1 MLPRPHGQTESG
13 RPLLQGAEGQKPG
26 FGYGGRASDYKSGHK
41 GLKGHDAQGTLSR
54 IFKLV
59 RHLLKADGAGAGSGT
74 GLGLPA
80 SGSSLRRFSAVS
92 APRAIPAPPPQALL
106 QGPPEQGRRWAPGRG
121 PSGSLRTPGS
131 PWLQPAREARGP
143 GRSDSSTSV
152 PEGTGG
158 SHGDTRGRRLDG
170 REAPGTAGTRPVG

>member
-92 APRAIPAPPPQALL
+92 APRAIPAPPPSAPP
-106 QGPPEQGRRWAPGRG
+106 GPA
-121 PSGSLRTPGS
+121 
-131 PWLQPAREARGP
+131 
-143 GRSDSSTSV
+143 
-152 PEGTGG
+152 
-158 SHGDTRGRRLDG
+158 
-170 REAPGTAGTRPVG
+170 